1 MAGYAPIDCG
11 DYDVLELACTEGAE
25 VALALD
31 GEGETVVGTATTLRT
46 DGTAEYLVLRAADG
60 TSRDVRL
67 DRIRRLE
74 PLSRPT
80 RVRTHAFARASRGA
94 DDD

>member
-25 VALALD
+25 VSLALD
-31 GEGETVVGTATTLRT
+31 DGEVVGTAGTLRS
-46 DGTAEYLVLRAADG
+46 DGEAEYLVLRTADG

-80 RVRTHAFARASRGA
+80 RVRAHAFARASGEA
-94 DDD
+94 DDG

>member
-1 MAGYAPIDCG
+1 MSDYAPIDCG

-25 VALALD
+25 VSLALD
-31 GEGETVVGTATTLRT
+31 GGEVVGTAETLRS
-46 DGTAEYLVLRAADG
+46 DGAAEYLVLRTAGGA
-60 TSRDVRL
+60 SRDVRL

-80 RVRTHAFARASRGA
+80 RVRAHAFARASRETA
-94 DDD
+94 DD